1 MKQNLLTLILLSFF
15 GSVFGKNNS
24 GTVLPPTT
32 ISLYQDAV
40 FYDMY
45 ASTVSQPLPT
55 DAVRL
60 SNSTYTRKMT
70 DTQLNAFGNVVT
82 MNITIGAL
90 CDNYDRLAHVFLAFA
105 PKGATSYDTN
115 TVKKLEIGR
124 FVTPFMNKNISPT
137 TVPYTFQIDNLGA
150 IFKDPNLRAQF
161 DFWVEFSVYGVPYAA
176 QTQVSGCASRIDTFK
191 GSLSFT
197 TDTNTAIPAVNNFLL
212 TMATVKSMNNYS
224 ATDEPGT
231 TMRILSFELLNTI
244 NNANFYLITSNHGA
258 NSGGEE
264 YVRRQHY
271 VYLNDAQIFTY
282 RPGGISCEPFRQYN
296 TQGNGIYG
304 GTPQSTAWW
313 TSWNNWCPG
322 NSIPIR
328 KISVGN
334 LEAGNHAFTIT
345 VPEAQFVDQQGD
357 FPLSVYLQGEA
368 TNILGTKEM
377 TVTDV
382 KIYPNPASE
391 FIKISSTKKVKES
404 EIYSMEGR
412 LVKSFKGGESEIR
425 DLQTGAYILKVTFED
440 LTSMKHKII
449 KK

>member
-15 GSVFGKNNS
+15 GSVFGKNIS
-24 GTVLPPTT
+24 KTLPPPTT

-70 DTQLNAFGNVVT
+70 DSQLNSFGNQVT

-90 CDNYDRLAHVFLAFA
+90 CDNYDRLAHVFLALA
-105 PKGATSYDTN
+105 PKGAASYDTN

-150 IFKDPNLRAQF
+150 IFKDPNLRAQY
-161 DFWVEFSVYGVPYAA
+161 DFWIEFTVLGVPYAA

-197 TDTNTAIPAVNNFLL
+197 TDNNSAIPAVNNFLL
-212 TMATVKSMNNYS
+212 TMAAIKSMNNYG

-231 TMRILSFELLNTI
+231 TMRILSFELTSTV

-271 VYLNDAQIFTY
+271 VYLNDVQIFTY

-304 GTPQSTAWW
+304 STPQSTSWW

-334 LEAGNHAFTIT
+334 LEAGNHAFTIA

-368 TNILGTKEM
+368 TNVLGTKEM

-391 FIKISSTKKVKES
+391 FIKISGTKKVVEA

-412 LVKSFKGGESEIR
+412 LVKSFKGGESDIR
-425 DLQTGAYILKVTFED
+425 ELQTGAYLLKVTFED
-440 LTSMKHKII
+440 RTSMKHKII

>member
-1 MKQNLLTLILLSFF
+1 
-15 GSVFGKNNS
+15 
-24 GTVLPPTT
+24 
-32 ISLYQDAV
+32 
-40 FYDMY
+40 
-45 ASTVSQPLPT
+45 
-55 DAVRL
+55 
-60 SNSTYTRKMT
+60 
-70 DTQLNAFGNVVT
+70 
-82 MNITIGAL
+82 
-90 CDNYDRLAHVFLAFA
+90 
-105 PKGATSYDTN
+105 
-115 TVKKLEIGR
+115 
-124 FVTPFMNKNISPT
+124 MNKNISPT

-150 IFKDPNLRAQF
+150 IFKDPNLRAQY
-161 DFWVEFSVYGVPYAA
+161 DFWIEFSVFGVPYAA

-197 TDTNTAIPAVNNFLL
+197 TDTNTAIPTVNNFLL
-212 TMATVKSMNNYS
+212 TMATLKSMNNYS

-231 TMRILSFELLNTI
+231 TMRILSFELLNTV
-244 NNANFYLITSNHGA
+244 NNASFYLITSNHGA

-282 RPGGISCEPFRQYN
+282 KPGGISCEPFRQYN

-304 GTPQSTAWW
+304 STPQTTAWW

-334 LEAGNHAFTIT
+334 LEAGNHVFTIA
-345 VPEAQFVDQQGD
+345 VPDAQFVGQQGD

-368 TNILGTKEM
+368 INILGTKEM

-391 FIKISSTKKVKES
+391 FIKISSTKKIKES

-425 DLQTGAYILKVTFED
+425 ELQIGAYILKVTFED
-440 LTSMKHKII
+440 RTSMKHKII